1 MGQRMDLNGDGTL
14 SDAETAALRQVWLVS
29 ADSDGDGMVTEDE
42 LLNRAMQRVEA
53 RLKSRIAKRFARM
66 DTNGDGRIDSSE
78 FDQKLAERF
87 ARRDAEGEHMRWR
100 GGYREDRHGDMRH
113 HRHGGAY
120 EDNSDGA
127 AAQ

>member
-1 MGQRMDLNGDGTL
+1 MDLNGDGSL
-14 SDAETAALRQVWLVS
+14 SEDETAALRQVWLVS
-29 ADSDGDGMVTEDE
+29 TDADGDGVVTETE
-42 LLNRAMQRVEA
+42 MLTRAMLRVET
-53 RLKSRIAKRFARM
+53 RMKSRIAKRFARM
-66 DTNGDGRIDSSE
+66 DTNGDGRIDSAE

-87 ARRDAEGEHMRWR
+87 ARRDAEGEHMRWH
-100 GGYREDRHGDMRH
+100 GGYRGDRHGGMRH